1 MKLKQAFII
10 GLSSAVL
17 ALPAIAAESAVELNK
32 DATAMKPKPRVMA
45 IPATKEASHHKKGHK
60 KVSMEIKKEDKQAK
74 QNAKLD
80 ELKALSEASGMDQA
94 DQTENNQVKS

>member
-1 MKLKQAFII
+1 MKLKQALII
-10 GLSSAVL
+10 GLSTAVL
-17 ALPAIAAESAVELNK
+17 ALPAIAAESAADLNK
-32 DATAMKPKPRVMA
+32 DATTMKPMVMTM
-45 IPATKEASHHKKGHK
+45 PATKEASHHKKGHK
-60 KVSMEIKKEDKQAK
+60 KVSMEIKKEDEQAK

>member
-10 GLSSAVL
+10 GLSSALL

-32 DATAMKPKPRVMA
+32 DATAMKPRVMA
-45 IPATKEASHHKKGHK
+45 IPAGTKEASHHKKGHK
-60 KVSMEIKKEDKQAK
+60 KVSMEIKKEDEQAK

-80 ELKALSEASGMDQA
+80 ELKALSESSGQDE
-94 DQTENNQVKS
+94 TENNQDKA